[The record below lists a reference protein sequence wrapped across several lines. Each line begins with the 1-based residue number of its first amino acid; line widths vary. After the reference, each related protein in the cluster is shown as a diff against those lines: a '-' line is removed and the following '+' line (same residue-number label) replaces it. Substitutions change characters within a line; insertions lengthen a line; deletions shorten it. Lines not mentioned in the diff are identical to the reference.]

1 MSNFLKMALPSDS
14 KVLQGK
20 SLQEVVELKM
30 KGGILGAGKKRK
42 VAAKNSDLEDSNQ
55 SQSPAP
61 MQVCMFCCSQR
72 G

>member
-1 MSNFLKMALPSDS
+1 MALPSDN
-14 KVLQGK
+14 KILQGK

-42 VAAKNSDLEDSNQ
+42 IAAKNSDVEESNQ

-61 MQVCMFCCSQR
+61 MQV
-72 G
+72 